1 MGAIIGAT
9 EIEAQT
15 GAVRGGLPRTPPI
28 DSISG
33 RDHREGLRTQSW
45 RGRWL
50 NHREDAVSDIERIGL
65 QRNVAIVRADSIQV
79 RPARAQLLAPVIEIG
94 LALGAVA
101 LISQFLD
108 SLPIALLALLLG
120 LATLLGPIGVVS
132 LVFGI
137 VGSHVIADSAKQSV
151 RWQQGFLGLGIGT
164 MDVVP
169 FSRIDHFRVTG
180 DYDEE
185 LTAGGRQDIVQWDVQ
200 LVKDNERVLD
210 IGTVPAARPLADVAL
225 ERANRLATAFADLC
239 GVEAKLAE
247 LPVAASAATDG
258 EDEPPRPRRRVERDA
273 LPPPSETAASERER

>member
-1 MGAIIGAT
+1 MTTARACGPDGG
-9 EIEAQT
+9 EEAV
-15 GAVRGGLPRTPPI
+15 G
-28 DSISG
+28 
-33 RDHREGLRTQSW
+33 E
-45 RGRWL
+45 
-50 NHREDAVSDIERIGL
+50 IERIGL
-65 QRNVAIVRADSIQV
+65 QRDVAIVRAESIQV
-79 RPARAQLLAPVIEIG
+79 RPARAQLLAPLIEIG

-101 LISQFLD
+101 IIREFLD

-132 LVFGI
+132 LVFGLF
-137 VGSHVIADSAKQSV
+137 GSRVIADGAKQSV

-185 LTAGGRQDIVQWDVQ
+185 LTAGGRQDIVQWEVQ

-239 GVEAKLAE
+239 GVEARLAE
-247 LPVAASAATDG
+247 LPVAFSGTPDEATDG
-258 EDEPPRPRRRVERDA
+258 EDEPPRRRRRVQRDA
-273 LPPPSETAASERER
+273 LPPPETAVSDRER